1 MAAILVSLASLLF
14 GAFILMVGNSL
25 LGIAVPLRM
34 TGAGFSTEITGL
46 IMTAYF
52 AGLLTGSIYGQ
63 RIIARVGHVR
73 TFAGLAAIITAS
85 ALALPLVFDAFAWA
99 LLRFSAGVS
108 IAGLFAVME
117 SWLNERSGNE
127 NRGQVLGV
135 YMVNHY
141 VAIVAGQLLV
151 NVYTPEGIE
160 VFIAGAMLTCLSLV
174 PTSLTRIQAPE
185 ITAIKPLSFAA
196 LYRASPLGVV
206 ASGASGLMM
215 GAFWGLGAV
224 YATALG
230 FSVFEVTLFTV
241 AVVIGGLISQWPIG
255 RLSDR
260 FDRRT
265 VLFWVLVTTAFVC
278 AAGVPVSLA
287 SGIKWPVIALGAAMG
302 AGISAVYPIAVAQTF
317 DYIERASYIAAS
329 SGLLLAYAIGATVG
343 PLVVSV
349 IMAHAGPLGFFA
361 FQTVSAVGLAGFVVH
376 RMRARAPLP
385 LDQQSE
391 TVPVTRMSPVVCELD
406 PRTEPQEAA
415 PRDLQEEVA

>member
-46 IMTAYF
+46 IMAAYF

-141 VAIVAGQLLV
+141 VAIG
-151 NVYTPEGIE
+151 
-160 VFIAGAMLTCLSLV
+160 SLV
-174 PTSLTRIQAPE
+174 MHHIWIQR
-185 ITAIKPLSFAA
+185 
-196 LYRASPLGVV
+196 LYPP
-206 ASGASGLMM
+206 
-215 GAFWGLGAV
+215 F
-224 YATALG
+224 
-230 FSVFEVTLFTV
+230 
-241 AVVIGGLISQWPIG
+241 
-255 RLSDR
+255 
-260 FDRRT
+260 
-265 VLFWVLVTTAFVC
+265 
-278 AAGVPVSLA
+278 
-287 SGIKWPVIALGAAMG
+287 
-302 AGISAVYPIAVAQTF
+302 
-317 DYIERASYIAAS
+317 
-329 SGLLLAYAIGATVG
+329 
-343 PLVVSV
+343 
-349 IMAHAGPLGFFA
+349 
-361 FQTVSAVGLAGFVVH
+361 
-376 RMRARAPLP
+376 
-385 LDQQSE
+385 
-391 TVPVTRMSPVVCELD
+391 
-406 PRTEPQEAA
+406 
-415 PRDLQEEVA
+415 